1 MTAEQIRSSAPRLS
15 TMQEQPESIEM
26 QKAEMLTEIAAQLAE
41 LNASLVKLIP
51 SDPKTGWPRLTVDI
65 LK

>member
-1 MTAEQIRSSAPRLS
+1 MTAQAIRDSVPRPS

-41 LNASLVKLIP
+41 LNANLVRIFHIED
-51 SDPKTGWPRLTVDI
+51 SDPSLTVDV